1 MQSDPWW
8 SLAMAINVFAVFF
21 YAASPNSFRSYLWV
35 YALICY
41 GLPALPAII
50 CALVRPGG
58 VGIYGNATVSPPLC
72 SFLASQTKLTLAI
85 VAAMVL
91 DRRSVQFPPYIYV
104 LSPRVGMHIA
114 VRGHL
119 CCRWVSCLSPA
130 KPAAQSNLQQPCT
143 RRVGI

>member
-58 VGIYGNATVSPPLC
+58 VGIYGNATVSAPVC
-72 SFLASQTKLTLAI
+72 SFLASPAKLTLVI
-85 VAAMVL
+85 VVAMVL
-91 DRRSVQFPPYIYV
+91 DRRSIQFPPYFHV
-104 LSPRVGMHIA
+104 LSPRLDMHIA

-119 CCRWVSCLSPA
+119 CCRGVSCLSPA
-130 KPAAQSNLQQPCT
+130 KPAPQSNLQQPCT